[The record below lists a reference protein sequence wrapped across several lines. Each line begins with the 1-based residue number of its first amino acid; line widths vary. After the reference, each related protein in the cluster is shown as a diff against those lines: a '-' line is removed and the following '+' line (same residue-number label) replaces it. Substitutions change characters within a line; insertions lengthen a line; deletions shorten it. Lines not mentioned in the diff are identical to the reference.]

1 MMKSLILVGNK
12 SDLGHRREISEN
24 QLQRLGKKFL
34 YVTELS
40 VKESISDVKKFEG
53 ILIIQI
59 ILSTTFRIYSIIK
72 YDLYS
77 GKIK

>member
-53 ILIIQI
+53 ILIIQNFYKYTRY
-59 ILSTTFRIYSIIK
+59 LCDTTSDDQNLK
-72 YDLYS
+72 
-77 GKIK
+77 K